1 MSDRNVLVI
10 NSGSSSIKFALVNES
25 QEEFLLEG
33 LAERLGT
40 PEAVINWKQNG
51 EKKTIAVEGANNHGA
66 ALARILPLV
75 QEAAKGNLAGI
86 GHRIVHGSAHVTK
99 ASKLTPEVIK
109 LIEDAATLAPLHNP
123 PGLMGIEA
131 TLSMYPELPQVGV
144 FDTAFHQTMPEYA
157 YRYAIPDYLY
167 TEHYIR
173 RYGFHGTSHLY
184 VSRKGA
190 EMAGLPVDDS
200 CWLVAHLG
208 NGCSATAVVN
218 GESRDTTMGLTPLE
232 GLMMGT
238 RSGDVDPSL
247 QIHLHR
253 TFGWDAH
260 KVETV
265 LTKESGLLG
274 VSGLS
279 NDMRTLIE
287 ASEAGNEKAALAIEI
302 FCYRLAK
309 ALAGISCALP
319 KLDGLLF
326 TGGIGENASLIRK
339 KTLDHMRLFN
349 FKLDDEANQASICGN
364 SGKISADGHPLVMVV
379 PTNEE
384 RQIANE
390 TLALI
395 DAEANAEAPT
405 LVAAEA

>member
-1 MSDRNVLVI
+1 MSGRNVLVI
-10 NSGSSSIKFALVNES
+10 NSGSSSIKFALVNEDKD
-25 QEEFLLEG
+25 EFILEG
-33 LAERLGT
+33 LAECIGS
-40 PEAVINWKQNG
+40 PEAEVNWKQNG
-51 EKKTIAVEGANNHGA
+51 EKVNLKFPNADHSE
-66 ALARILPLV
+66 ALAQILPHV
-75 QEAAKGNLAGI
+75 QKAAGQIHAI
-86 GHRIVHGSAHVTK
+86 GHRVVHGGSQVHEACL
-99 ASKLTPEVIK
+99 LTPDVIEI
-109 LIEDAATLAPLHNP
+109 IEQNASLAPLHNP

-131 TLSMYPELPQVGV
+131 AQKLYPELPHVGV
-144 FDTAFHQTMPEYA
+144 FDTAFHQSMPAHA
-157 YRYAIPDYLY
+157 YRYAIPEEFYS
-167 TEHYIR
+167 EHGIR

-232 GLMMGT
+232 GLVMGT

-247 QIHLHR
+247 QMHLHR
-253 TFGWDAH
+253 TFGYSAQC
-260 KVETV
+260 VETL
-265 LTKESGLLG
+265 LTKKSGLLG

-287 ASEAGNEKAALAIEI
+287 ASEKGNEKAALAIEI

-309 ALAGISCALP
+309 QLAGLSCALP
-319 KLDGLLF
+319 RLDGLLF
-326 TGGIGENASLIRK
+326 TGGIGENATLIRK
-339 KTLDHMRLFN
+339 KTLDHMRVFN
-349 FKLDDEANQASICGN
+349 FKLDDEANQACTRGN
-364 SGKISADGHPLVMVV
+364 GGQISAEGHPLVLVV

-390 TLALI
+390 TLEVV
-395 DAEANAEAPT
+395 DGK
-405 LVAAEA
+405 

>member
-1 MSDRNVLVI
+1 MSGRNILVI

-25 QEEFLLEG
+25 RDEFIIEG
-33 LAERLGT
+33 LAERIGT
-40 PEAVINWKQNG
+40 PDAEVNWKENG
-51 EKKTIAVEGANNHGA
+51 EKKHLKLGDADHAK
-66 ALARILPLV
+66 ALAQILPHV
-75 QEAAKGNLAGI
+75 QKAAGTLTGI
-86 GHRIVHGSAHVTK
+86 GHRVVHGGSQVHE
-99 ASKLTPEVIK
+99 ASLLTPEVISV
-109 LIEDAATLAPLHNP
+109 IEANASLAPLHNP
-123 PGLMGIEA
+123 PGLMGINA
-131 TLSMYPELPQVGV
+131 AIKLYPDLPHVGV
-144 FDTAFHQTMPEYA
+144 FDTAFHQTMPAHA
-157 YRYAIPDYLY
+157 YRYAIPEYLY
-167 TEHYIR
+167 TDHSIR
-173 RYGFHGTSHLY
+173 RYGFHGTSHMY

-232 GLMMGT
+232 GLVMGT

-247 QIHLHR
+247 QVHLHR
-253 TFGWDAH
+253 TFGWSAQDI
-260 KVETV
+260 ETK

-287 ASEAGNEKAALAIEI
+287 ASEQGNEKAALAIEI

-309 ALAGISCALP
+309 ALAALSCALP
-319 KLDGLLF
+319 RLDGLLF
-326 TGGIGENASLIRK
+326 TGGIGENATLIRK
-339 KTLDHMRLFN
+339 KTLDHMRVFN
-349 FKLDDEANQASICGN
+349 FKLDDEANQQCIRGTG
-364 SGKISADGHPLVMVV
+364 GKISADGHPLVMVV

-390 TLALI
+390 TLEVI
-395 DAEANAEAPT
+395 DGK
-405 LVAAEA
+405 

>member
-10 NSGSSSIKFALVNES
+10 NSGSSSIKFALVNDT
-25 QEEFLLEG
+25 QEEFILEG
-33 LAERLGT
+33 LAECVGY
-40 PEAVINWKQNG
+40 PEAVVNWKQNG
-51 EKKTIAVEGANNHGA
+51 EKKTMSLEGADHAG
-66 ALARILPLV
+66 ALAKILPV
-75 QEAAKGNLAGI
+75 VKEAADGNLAGI
-86 GHRIVHGSAHVTK
+86 GHRVVHGSAHVTK
-99 ASKLTPEVIK
+99 ASMLTPDVIEV
-109 LIEDAATLAPLHNP
+109 IEDAAALAPLHNP

-131 TLSMYPELPQVGV
+131 SLEVYPHLPQVGV
-144 FDTAFHQTMPEYA
+144 FDTAFHQTIPEYA
-157 YRYAIPDYLY
+157 HRYAIPDYLY

-173 RYGFHGTSHLY
+173 RYGFHGTSHMY

-190 EMAGLPVDDS
+190 QMAGLPVDDS

-218 GESRDTTMGLTPLE
+218 GESRDTSMGLTPLE
-232 GLMMGT
+232 GLVMGT

-247 QIHLHR
+247 QMHLHR
-253 TFGWDAH
+253 TFGWTAQE
-260 KVETV
+260 VETM

-287 ASEAGNEKAALAIEI
+287 ASEKGHERAALAIEI

-309 ALAGISCALP
+309 ALAALSCALP

-326 TGGIGENASLIRK
+326 TGGIGENASLIRR
-339 KTLDHMRLFN
+339 KTLDHMRVFN
-349 FKLDDEANQASICGN
+349 FKLDDEANQNCICGEE
-364 SGKISADGHPLVMVV
+364 GKISADGHPLVMVV

-390 TLALI
+390 TLELI
-395 DAEANAEAPT
+395 DANA
-405 LVAAEA
+405 

>member
-10 NSGSSSIKFALVNES
+10 NSGSSSIKFALVNED
-25 QEEFLLEG
+25 QEDFLLEG
-33 LAERLGT
+33 LAECIGT
-40 PEAVINWKQNG
+40 PEAVVNWKQDG
-51 EKKTIAVEGANNHGA
+51 EKKTLMLDGADHSG
-66 ALARILPLV
+66 ALAKILPHV
-75 QEAAKGNLAGI
+75 QEAAQGKLTAI
-86 GHRIVHGSAHVTK
+86 GHRVVHGGSQVHEACR
-99 ASKLTPEVIK
+99 LTPEVIEV
-109 LIEDAATLAPLHNP
+109 IEENASLAPLHNP

-131 TLSMYPELPQVGV
+131 ALKMYPDLPQVGV
-144 FDTAFHQTMPEYA
+144 FDTAFHQTMPDYA
-157 YRYAIPDYLY
+157 YRYAIPENLY
-167 TEHYIR
+167 TEHSIR
-173 RYGFHGTSHLY
+173 RYGFHGTSHMY

-190 EMAGLPVDDS
+190 QMAGKPVEDS

-232 GLMMGT
+232 GLVMGT

-247 QIHLHR
+247 QMHLNR
-253 TFGWDAH
+253 TFGWNAQEI
-260 KVETV
+260 ETL
-265 LTKESGLLG
+265 LTKKSGLLG

-287 ASEAGNEKAALAIEI
+287 ASEKGHENAALAIEI

-309 ALAGISCALP
+309 ALAALSCALP
-319 KLDGLLF
+319 RLDGLLF

-339 KTLDHMRLFN
+339 KTLDHMRVFN
-349 FKLDDEANQASICGN
+349 FKLDEAANLECTR
-364 SGKISADGHPLVMVV
+364 GKAGQISAEGHPLVMVV

-390 TLALI
+390 TLEVI
-395 DAEANAEAPT
+395 DAQA
-405 LVAAEA
+405 